1 MLGHELRK
9 LIVVICPYTPPQLLY
24 AVYADA
30 GRCTRKGRVDSAAQL
45 SNNSSFGH
53 YVLLI
58 FVRLGNTHESRE
70 PLKRQLPPQFRVRL
84 TRQRVMREVEH
95 FLWLNQQLARRKGR
109 DCHRC
114 GSEPLHTEKCGL
126 LHGEVHRNALC
137 FWRQL
142 LR

>member
-45 SNNSSFGH
+45 SNNSNFGH

-84 TRQRVMREVEH
+84 TRQRVMRAVEH
-95 FLWLNQQLARRKGR
+95 FLWLNHQLARRKGSN
-109 DCHRC
+109 CHRC
-114 GSEPLHTEKCGL
+114 GSEPLQNEQYSYSM
-126 LHGEVHRNALC
+126 R
-137 FWRQL
+137 R
-142 LR
+142 

>member
-1 MLGHELRK
+1 MFESPNLQAHAAYSILF
-9 LIVVICPYTPPQLLY
+9 VVICPYTPPQLLY

-84 TRQRVMREVEH
+84 TRQRVMRAVEH
-95 FLWLNQQLARRKGR
+95 FLWLNHQLTRRKGR

-114 GSEPLHTEKCGL
+114 GSEPLHNEQYSYSM
-126 LHGEVHRNALC
+126 R
-137 FWRQL
+137 R
-142 LR
+142 